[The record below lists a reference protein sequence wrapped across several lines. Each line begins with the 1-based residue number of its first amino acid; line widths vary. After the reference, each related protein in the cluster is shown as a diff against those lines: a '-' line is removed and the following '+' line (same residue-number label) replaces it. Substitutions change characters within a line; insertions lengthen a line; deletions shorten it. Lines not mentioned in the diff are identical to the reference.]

1 MKPPW
6 IDQGWSMVAGALANR
21 GVHPPPT
28 TSRPSLPS
36 RCGCTPDCLRSPRP
50 AATPLAGFQSLSLPL
65 PRRAR
70 KRVAR
75 LPAKHPARPVRS
87 LARSRARAL
96 SSPFL
101 PYRVLRSRPPT
112 RPTPP
117 VNGDDALPHPLGV
130 DTENRRRPRACS
142 RRLSYAATAITF
154 AGKSSGA
161 AGKPGLTLQGAVCV
175 RPR

>member
-6 IDQGWSMVAGALANR
+6 IDQGWSLVAGALTNR

-36 RCGCTPDCLRSPRP
+36 RCGCTPDCLRSPPPLSRDSSLSLFP
-50 AATPLAGFQSLSLPL
+50 FLDSYARGLQGYRRNTPLAPHASSL
-65 PRRAR
+65 AHAI
-70 KRVAR
+70 VA
-75 LPAKHPARPVRS
+75 LPAVPRPPKPTS
-87 LARSRARAL
+87 LAAN
-96 SSPFL
+96 P
-101 PYRVLRSRPPT
+101 LRQ
-112 RPTPP
+112 
-117 VNGDDALPHPLGV
+117 
-130 DTENRRRPRACS
+130 RRPRSPTPESRHGKPPPPPRACP

-161 AGKPGLTLQGAVCV
+161 VGEPGLTLQGAVV